1 MKDAIGGSML
11 LNLVVIF
18 TSIIILFFVG
28 ILAYSKAYKVKN
40 KIIEIIE
47 GHDGKIM
54 SDRNPNLIDDTVLDE
69 INTEL
74 EYVGY
79 MISNA
84 PSDEKCSKDSSRGNC
99 KNLNTDN
106 FNYCICYYGKNSV
119 GNAAVNEG
127 ASYEVITY
135 VRFEFPVI
143 GDLLMFPV
151 RGETRVL
158 GKDYN
163 Y

>member
-1 MKDAIGGSML
+1 VKDAIGGSLL

-18 TSIIILFFVG
+18 TSIIILFFAG

-47 GHDGKIM
+47 AHDGQIM
-54 SDRNPNLIDDTVLDE
+54 SSVNTSLIDTTVLSE

-74 EYVGY
+74 KKVGY
-79 MISNA
+79 LVSGA
-84 PSDEKCSKDSSRGNC
+84 PDSTKCSKDSSRGNC
-99 KNLNTDN
+99 TNLNTSE
-106 FNYCICYYGKNSV
+106 FNYCICNYGENSTS
-119 GNAAVNEG
+119 GAVNFG
-127 ASYEVITY
+127 TSYEVITY
-135 VRFEFPVI
+135 VHFSFPVI
-143 GDLLMFPV
+143 GDLLTFPV

>member
-1 MKDAIGGSML
+1 MKAAIGGSLL

-18 TSIIILFFVG
+18 ASIIILFFVG

-40 KIIEIIE
+40 KIIEVIE
-47 GHDGKIM
+47 SHDGQIKDDINT
-54 SDRNPNLIDDTVLDE
+54 SLIDPGVLTE

-74 EYVGY
+74 RNVGY
-79 MISNA
+79 LVLSA
-84 PSDEKCSKDSSRGNC
+84 PSNEKCSRDSARENC
-99 KNLNTDN
+99 INLNTSE
-106 FNYCICYYGKNSV
+106 FNYCLCEQTSAIG
-119 GNAAVNEG
+119 EG
-127 ASYEVITY
+127 ISYEVITY
-135 VRFEFPVI
+135 VHFSFPVI
-143 GDLLMFPV
+143 GDLLTFPV